1 LRLATVIT
9 DSGLRL
15 HVRGASG
22 YVDVATASGDERLAD
37 ISSVLGAGEDVLD
50 KVRAAAQLDGRDLT
64 PAEFAATVPNPPR
77 ILCLGLNYAD
87 HAAEGGRPMPT
98 WPEVFVRGAAS
109 VVAPFGE
116 VTIPALSTR
125 FDYEGELGIVIGR
138 GGRYIAAKDALGA
151 IAGFLVVMDGS
162 ARDWQGAATQF
173 TAGKNFDGTMPIG
186 PELVSPDEVDVSDL
200 QLTTTLNGEVMQS
213 ASTATMIFDVPRAI
227 EHLSSFTTLAPG
239 DVIATGT
246 PSGVG
251 FARKPPV
258 FLKPG
263 DLLEVEIEGIGRIAN
278 RMVAEDRD
286 MSAWAWHPPRPE
298 RPTM

>member
-15 HVRGASG
+15 HVRGRSG

-138 GGRYIAAKDALGA
+138 GGRYIAAKDALSA